1 MKALM
6 GLILSVI
13 AHGAVAQAVELHV
26 MVNGAQQAVKNDEVV
41 AALTAIVE
49 SSTVDTTEYVRPA
62 EHWDEALSTPVFV
75 HALFSQPRA
84 MKVWKASDTTERTL
98 SDVHEIVIVFP
109 GAQQIFVKTRDGVRS
124 IAKYSPCAL
133 QKVVTTAGLE
143 AIARADY
150 LRQYCKQL

>member
-1 MKALM
+1 MKALV

-13 AHGAVAQAVELHV
+13 AHAALAQSVELHV
-26 MVNGAQQAVKNDEVV
+26 MINGVQQPVKSDEVV

-75 HALFSQPRA
+75 HALFSQPRQ
-84 MKVWKASDTTERTL
+84 MQVRRHNDLTVTTPTAV
-98 SDVHEIVIVFP
+98 SEIVIVFP
-109 GAQQIFVKTRDGVRS
+109 GALQIFLKTDDGVRS
-124 IAKYSPCAL
+124 LAKYSPCAL
-133 QKVVTTAGLE
+133 EKVITTARLE
-143 AIARADY
+143 TVAKADY